1 MAKSPEITLA
11 QNFQNLVNKLK
22 AISKHTSLSTK
33 GLEKLAKMLVTSGNH
48 TQRAVNQLMKLEKVD
63 DKIAIATVK
72 AAVAIDKKN
81 KKLKEEK
88 IRLKE
93 LEQVKK
99 KAQERAQM
107 EELDML
113 KHQQRTKKSLELKK
127 KEAREEKKRI
137 LRLEK
142 LSKARKKH
150 NDKIAIMIDRMKE
163 AGLDTERFRRENEK
177 LIKDSKK
184 SALAMD
190 RLSRAS
196 KNFNHQ
202 IKRSWFG
209 VRNFRNANGRLIPKL
224 SVLRSKV
231 LLASFAVGTI
241 TATFGRAIKATVSA
255 AATFETLQTRL
266 NSLFGSAERGQE
278 AFDKFNKIAA
288 TTPFTVQGVVEA
300 GAKLKAFGV
309 DAEDMIKPVADL
321 AAFMGVD
328 IVEAAGAMGRA
339 FAGGAGAADVLR
351 ERGILQL
358 IKDSQGIE
366 DLSKITLPHFRDALV
381 NALQDPHA
389 GISGS
394 TDALAKT
401 YQGAMSNMQ
410 DSVFRAQSAIG
421 KRFKEMAKTA
431 SISVGSIAS
440 SIEKFFLTDIE
451 KKLVGALKA
460 DDKILIDFYKELLG
474 QEQLEKHLQFQE
486 KQIEQSFLNLPRKLR
501 DEITAIEKDIFRTR
515 VHGSVRG
522 AGSIDFVPDLFTEE
536 GDKFIANI
544 DKIAQ
549 FEQQIFEQ
557 RQRLAKFPIVNQDQ
571 LQDLDELLAVTG
583 SITGTIQRQAVVTQE
598 LNQQAKE
605 KNIVDGE
612 SVETSKHV
620 VRYQQWILDL
630 YNSLPEQQIK
640 VIEMQIEYLK
650 TLDSSEVTL
659 QAIANLEKQIQDLRE
674 KGNGDTDKAVQKN
687 QLLAQS
693 IKGITNEMARM
704 IIAGEDIRKIKIGD
718 IIGQMLLS
726 GLLTTGVNAI
736 LSATPLAPLLGI
748 AAAKKHSGGMI
759 GGNSENIPIVAQ
771 SGEFVVQRSAVESVG
786 VETLNRIN
794 QTGQAGNNIVL
805 NVSAPLVDDT
815 IIDTIIPAIND
826 AVRRGETLG

>member
-48 TQRAVNQLMKLEKVD
+48 TDRAVKQLMKLNKVD
-63 DKIAIATVK
+63 DKIAISTVK
-72 AAVAIDKKN
+72 AAIAIDKKN
-81 KKLKEEK
+81 KKLKEEQ

-107 EELDML
+107 EQLDIL

-127 KEAREEKKRI
+127 QEEKEEKKRI

-142 LSKARKKH
+142 LRIARKKH

-190 RLSRAS
+190 RLTRAS

-202 IKRSWFG
+202 IKRGFFS
-209 VRNFRNANGRLIPKL
+209 VRNFRNASGSMLPKL
-224 SVLRSKV
+224 SVLRSKL

-241 TATFGRAIKATVSA
+241 TATFGRAIKATVSS

-358 IKDSQGIE
+358 IKDSQGIK
-366 DLSKITLPHFRDALV
+366 DLTKITLPQFRDALV

-410 DSVFRAQSAIG
+410 DSVFRAQAAIG

-474 QEQLEKHLQFQE
+474 QEQLEKHLEFQE
-486 KQIEQSFLNLPRKLR
+486 KQIEKSFLNLPRKLR
-501 DEITAIEKDIFRTR
+501 DEITAIDNDLFRTR

-522 AGSIDFVPDLFTEE
+522 AGFIDFVPDLFTEQ

-583 SITGTIQRQAVVTQE
+583 SITGTTKRQAVVTQE
-598 LNQQAKE
+598 LNQKTKDLNAK
-605 KNIVDGE
+605 NGE
-612 SVETSKHV
+612 SVETLNQLGTANNFV
-620 VRYQQWILDL
+620 LDI
-630 YNSLPEQQIK
+630 YNSLPERQLELINMQIK
-640 VIEMQIEYLK
+640 YVETLKEEKMNLDVLNHLYKVRKQIEEGL
-650 TLDSSEVTL
+650 
-659 QAIANLEKQIQDLRE
+659 NPEKNIERN
-674 KGNGDTDKAVQKN
+674 K
-687 QLLAQS
+687 LLADS
-693 IKGITNEMARM
+693 IKSITNELARM
-704 IIAGEDIRKIKIGD
+704 LIVGENITKLKPGN

-726 GLLTTGVNAI
+726 SVLQGGLGVLFGGTKLGQLAGLINPFTSATANATAGASVGMLETGVN
-736 LSATPLAPLLGI
+736 
-748 AAAKKHSGGMI
+748 
-759 GGNSENIPIVAQ
+759 VA
-771 SGEFVVQRSAVESVG
+771 SSAVMTES
-786 VETLNRIN
+786 LNRIS
-794 QTGQAGNNIVL
+794 QTGGQGGNIVV
-805 NVSAPLVDDT
+805 NVSAPLVDET
-815 IIDTIIPAIND
+815 VVDTIIPAINN